1 MKNKSVAS
9 AHSRI
14 RLYWSRISF
23 VLNTTC
29 DTNCY
34 RSASFLER
42 WLVHFDIAS
51 TSRWP
56 TKRRIAMR
64 TMESNTECSNHSTI
78 GHFIIER
85 TEHIFTC
92 ERWCVRYVSQMAWFS
107 RKRQWISEYYK
118 VKWRTLHR
126 IYIYIWN
133 DQFLFSSPISFRQKT
148 STRCKSWS
156 WKRRHCSSVNTRGLL
171 YKAKK

>member
-14 RLYWSRISF
+14 RIHCLAFPLFWTQRVIQICS
-23 VLNTTC
+23 
-29 DTNCY
+29 
-34 RSASFLER
+34 RSAPFLEW

-126 IYIYIWN
+126 IYNLHLYLEWPI
-133 DQFLFSSPISFRQKT
+133 FFSSPNFLSSENKHSLQKQ
-148 STRCKSWS
+148 K
-156 WKRRHCSSVNTRGLL
+156 L
-171 YKAKK
+171 KKTAL